1 MKKLILCSILA
12 ASIFPGFAQVKKA
25 VKAPVTLIKGTCP
38 EDVKKV
44 YLLDMQKN
52 QRVVDSVDAV
62 KGNFVVKYKPEHK
75 DLFFGIGKDENFVIF
90 IMDGKPL
97 EINLNKN
104 TLKGSPLN
112 EKLSKYNLAIDSI
125 NEPGKQ
131 IYTDYQKVVSDNSL
145 SDAEKTTR
153 VNELKKKFMD
163 LHNTSVQYYKKVI
176 NENKD
181 NILPALYINYI
192 TDAVTESELNE
203 LLKPTQVYANHPM
216 LTGLKQQLAAEDA
229 KQKIIGQPFIDL
241 TLNDVNGVSHKL
253 SEYCG
258 KGNYVLIDFWA
269 SWCGPCRG
277 EMPNVKANF
286 EKYKDK
292 GFNIV
297 AISFDSRADAWKD
310 AIAEMK
316 MNWVNL
322 SDLKAWH
329 SEAGKIYNINA
340 IPSNL
345 LVDPQGKIIARD
357 LREKALGNKLE
368 ELYGS

>member
-12 ASIFPGFAQVKKA
+12 ASILPGFAQVKKA
-25 VKAPVTLIKGTCP
+25 VQAPVTLIKGTCP

-62 KGNFVVKYKPEHK
+62 RGNFVVKYKPEHK

-104 TLKGSPLN
+104 TLKGSALN

-163 LHNTSVQYYKKVI
+163 LNNTSVQYYKKVI

-192 TDAVTESELNE
+192 TDAVTEFELNE

>member
-1 MKKLILCSILA
+1 MKKLILCSVLA
-12 ASIFPGFAQVKKA
+12 ASIFPSFAQVKKA
-25 VKAPVTLIKGTCP
+25 VKAPVALIKGTCP
-38 EDVKKV
+38 ENVKKV

-52 QRVVDSVDAV
+52 QRVVDSVDVV
-62 KGNFVVKYKPEHK
+62 KGNFVVKYKPENK
-75 DLFFGIGKDENFVIF
+75 DQFFGIGKDEDFVIF
-90 IMDGKPL
+90 VMDGKPL

-112 EKLSKYNLAIDSI
+112 EKLSKYNAALDSI

-131 IYTDYQKVVSDNSL
+131 IYADYQKVVSDNSL
-145 SDAEKTTR
+145 SDTEKTTR
-153 VNELKKKFMD
+153 VNELRKKFMD
-163 LHNTSVQYYKKVI
+163 LHNASSLYYKKVI

-181 NILPALYINYI
+181 NILPALYINYV

-203 LLKPTQVYANHPM
+203 LLKPTHVYANHPM
-216 LTGLKQQLAAEDA
+216 LSALKQQLAAEEA

-277 EMPNVKANF
+277 EMPNVRANF

-297 AISFDSRADAWKD
+297 AISFDSKADSWKD

-329 SEAGKIYNINA
+329 SEAGKAYNINA
-340 IPSNL
+340 IPSSL
-345 LVDPQGKIIARD
+345 LVDPQGKIVVRD
-357 LREKALGNKLE
+357 LRSEALGEKLKE
-368 ELYGS
+368 IYGF